1 MPNSAFFSYSMS
13 KNEDTYYLQMGLAE
27 NQSKQN
33 LLDNGESLALY
44 STTPSLEVG
53 AEPYAVSGAFCCL
66 L

>member
-1 MPNSAFFSYSMS
+1 MS